1 MIGKTCQ
8 GIITDANMSLLL
20 NFFYFRTI
28 FCIHA
33 LSLFMF
39 KQGSASQIQDL
50 FGRVEFAHAD
60 ITMMDA
66 ELEERGVDMPQF
78 RGLGGMLAD
87 QGGGDA
93 RSRSE
98 AINSII
104 NCVAGGEERK
114 LIACLRNKDAGL
126 HEVKAGHSSEYLMVL
141 QEARAEKH
149 TGVLSQAEIQGHI
162 TRVNLLLSLERVAAA
177 VREEDSMALEAGLKE
192 VGATGVRAA
201 SMDLY
206 LTHLCDTVHR

>member
-1 MIGKTCQ
+1 MY
-8 GIITDANMSLLL
+8 NP
-20 NFFYFRTI
+20 FFFRTI

-39 KQGSASQIQDL
+39 KLGSAPQIKDL
-50 FGRVEFAHAD
+50 YGRVAFTPAD
-60 ITMMDA
+60 ITLMDA

-78 RGLGGMLAD
+78 RGLGNLLAD

-93 RSRSE
+93 MSRAE
-98 AINSII
+98 AINAII

-114 LIACLRNKDAGL
+114 LIGCLTNPDAGL
-126 HEVKAGHSSEYLMVL
+126 REAKAGHVREYLMVL
-141 QEARAEKH
+141 QEARKEKH

-162 TRVNLLLSLERVAAA
+162 TRVNLLLGLERVAAA
-177 VREEDSMALEAGLKE
+177 VREENSIALESGLKE
-192 VGATGVRAA
+192 VGVSGVRSA